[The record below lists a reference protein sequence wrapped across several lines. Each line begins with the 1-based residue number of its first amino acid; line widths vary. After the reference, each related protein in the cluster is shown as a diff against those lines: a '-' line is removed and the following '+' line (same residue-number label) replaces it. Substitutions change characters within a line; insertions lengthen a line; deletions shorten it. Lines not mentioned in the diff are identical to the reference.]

1 MTSTITSEEFW
12 DLLTEKITLDE
23 LKRYHEQQE
32 NIEYV
37 TKIFTRKLEKI
48 STVNLLKMRW
58 KCPDRLLLELFPNVP
73 WPTAIIAIAYK
84 CALRGVLRT
93 RPNIPHGRDA
103 IEARRKLAQMH
114 YGSKRT

>member
-48 STVNLLKMRW
+48 STVNLLKMRRE
-58 KCPDRLLLELFPNVP
+58 CPYRLWFELFPHVP
-73 WPTAIIAIAYK
+73 EQSRLITLAYES
-84 CALRGVLRT
+84 AL
-93 RPNIPHGRDA
+93 
-103 IEARRKLAQMH
+103 
-114 YGSKRT
+114 